1 MSRDLICSK
10 QQELSVELTLHLSE
24 SLIF

>member
-10 QQELSVELTLHLSE
+10 QQERSVELTLYLLE
-24 SLIF
+24 ALIF